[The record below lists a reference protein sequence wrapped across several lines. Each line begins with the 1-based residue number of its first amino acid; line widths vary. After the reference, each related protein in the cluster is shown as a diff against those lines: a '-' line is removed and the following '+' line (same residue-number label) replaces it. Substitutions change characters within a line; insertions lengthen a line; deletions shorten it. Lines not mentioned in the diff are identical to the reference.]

1 MISRKAFIA
10 ASSIAPLAMR
20 AQPASART
28 PAASAFVFDEAR
40 YKAILATP
48 AAHKMCFGSTYSG
61 GGEVL
66 FLMNNLLNA
75 YDDRSNQPHSTHT
88 IAVLYH
94 GASFTMALDD
104 SFWKDVLAPYVKKGG
119 SEAAQLWGDVSHN
132 PYLSDPDAAATIDS
146 LAARGANFLVCR
158 NALTEN
164 AQDFAKT
171 MGWHPADVYRKAVAA
186 LVPSALIVPA
196 GVMAICDAQQAGY
209 AYLQATLS

>member
-10 ASSIAPLAMR
+10 ASSIAPLAMG
-20 AQPASART
+20 AQVASAST
-28 PAASAFVFDEAR
+28 PAASTFVFDEAR
-40 YKAILATP
+40 YEAILATP
-48 AAHKMCFGSTYSG
+48 AAHKMCFGSTYTG

-75 YDDRSNQPHSTHT
+75 YDDHSNQPHSTHT

-104 SFWKDVLAPYVKKGG
+104 SLAPYVKKGG

-132 PYLSDPDAAATIDS
+132 PYLSDPDATATIDS